1 MLQFARRSSTQEFS
15 PWDTLSRVLAKVV
28 VNPFSEIMRLFV
40 KPINIDL
47 IELRAKP
54 SARKVL
60 DLLKNNTSST
70 ENLVLIFLAVDLQWV
85 PREDLSFYTL

>member
-1 MLQFARRSSTQEFS
+1 LQGDPPPGSSS

-28 VNPFSEIMRLFV
+28 VKPFSEIMRLFV

-47 IELRAKP
+47 VELRAKP
-54 SARKVL
+54 PARKVL

-70 ENLVLIFLAVDLQWV
+70 ENLVLTFLAVDLRWV
-85 PREDLSFYTL
+85 PREDLSFYIL